1 MEKNK
6 KVDVIVVGAGFTG
19 IFATHKFT
27 TLGYSVQTLEAGD
40 GIGGTWYW
48 NRYPG
53 ARTDSESYVYQYF
66 FSEELLNEWNWKE
79 KFPAQEETEKYLNFV
94 AEKFDLKKFI
104 RFGSKVTKAEFM
116 EEQKHWKIRTEDG
129 FEVQSQFLVMG
140 RGLLSKP
147 QLPDING
154 IDKFTGKI
162 LHTSHW
168 PKTGLKLSNKDV
180 GIIGTGAT
188 GLQVIQSIASEVKHL
203 TVFQRTPNYTIP
215 MNNPRF
221 TEQKMAELR
230 GQYPEIKKTRQNTFA
245 GFLYDF
251 ESSYHELSQQE
262 RLACMER
269 YWKEGS
275 LSFWIGQFP
284 EIFFEEEANSEI
296 SQFVKDKIRSRVND
310 PTIAEKLIP
319 KDYGFGTRRVPL
331 ETSYYEVYNRPNVS
345 LIDVRTNEIKKIAG
359 QEVILEDQKIKLDVL
374 ILATGFDAGTGALTA
389 IDLHG
394 RDGRLLRDEWKK
406 NGVSTFLGM
415 QVHGYPNMFLVNA
428 PMSPGAAF
436 CNVPTCVD
444 QQVTWIE
451 NCIKHVISE
460 GKNAI
465 EPSKKSE
472 QEWGKHHD
480 EVAESTLVHKTDS
493 WYTGTNVK
501 GKARRV
507 IPYCGGVG
515 EYKNKCDEVTANN
528 FVDCQIY

>member
-1 MEKNK
+1 MRENR
-6 KVDVIVVGAGFTG
+6 KVDITIVGAGFTG

-27 TLGYSVQTLEAGD
+27 SLGYSVQTIEAGD
-40 GIGGTWYW
+40 GVGGTWYW

-66 FSEELLNEWNWKE
+66 FSEELLKEWSWKE

-104 RFGSKVTKAEFM
+104 RFGSRVVKAEFD
-116 EEQKHWKIRTEDG
+116 EPLNSWQVKTKDG
-129 FEVQSQFLVMG
+129 FTVTSQFLLMG
-140 RGLLSKP
+140 SGLLSKA
-147 QLPDING
+147 QLPDIDG
-154 IDKFTGKI
+154 INKFTGNI

-168 PKTGLKLSNKDV
+168 PKDGLSLKNKNV
-180 GIIGTGAT
+180 GIVGTGAT
-188 GLQVIQSIASEVKHL
+188 GIQVIQSIAPEVKQL

-215 MNNPRF
+215 MNNPKLS
-221 TEQKMAELR
+221 EEKMNQLR
-230 GQYPEIKKTRQNTFA
+230 EQYPEIKETRQNTFA

-251 ESSYHELSQQE
+251 ESSFHDLSKIE
-262 RLACMER
+262 RLNCMEK

-284 EIFFEEEANSEI
+284 EIFFEEKANNEI
-296 SQFVKDKIRSRVND
+296 SQFVQDKIRGRVND
-310 PTIAEKLIP
+310 PAVAEKLIP
-319 KDYGFGTRRVPL
+319 RDYGFGTRRVPL
-331 ETSYYEVYNRPNVS
+331 ETNYYEVYNQPNVK
-345 LIDVRTNEIKKIAG
+345 LVDIKKNAIKRITG
-359 QEVILEDQKIKLDVL
+359 NEVILENEKINLDIL
-374 ILATGFDAGTGALTA
+374 ILATGFDAGTGALNA

-394 RDGRLLRDEWKK
+394 RDGRLLRDDWKE
-406 NGVSTFLGM
+406 NGVSTFLGI

-451 NCIKHVISE
+451 NCIRHVRSE
-460 GKNAI
+460 GKNTI
-465 EPSKKSE
+465 EPSKNSE

-501 GKARRV
+501 GKPRRV

-515 EYKNKCDEVTANN
+515 EYKKKCDEVKANN
-528 FVDCQIY
+528 FSDCQIL

>member
-1 MEKNK
+1 MK
-6 KVDVIVVGAGFTG
+6 KSKQVDITIVGAGFTG
-19 IFATHKFT
+19 VFATHKFT
-27 TLGYSVQTLEAGD
+27 SLGYSVQTLEAGD

-66 FSEELLNEWNWKE
+66 FSEELLEEWNWKE
-79 KFPAQEETEKYLNFV
+79 KFPAQEETERYLNFV
-94 AEKFDLKKFI
+94 AEKFDLKKFM
-104 RFGSKVTKAEFM
+104 RFKSKVVKAEFL
-116 EEQKHWKIRTEDG
+116 EKLNSWKVVTEDG
-129 FEVQSQFLVMG
+129 FEIQSQFLLMG
-140 RGLLSKP
+140 SGLLSKA
-147 QLPDING
+147 QLPDIEG
-154 IDKFTGKI
+154 INEFTGKI

-168 PKTGLKLSNKDV
+168 PKKGLSLDGKNV

-188 GLQVIQSIASEVKHL
+188 GIQVIQSIAPKVKHL

-215 MNNPRF
+215 MNNPKF
-221 TEQKMAELR
+221 TENKMKELKS
-230 GQYPEIKKTRQNTFA
+230 QYPKIKETRQNTFA

-251 ESSYHELSQQE
+251 ESSFHELSQEE
-262 RLACMER
+262 RLTCMEK

-284 EIFFEEEANSEI
+284 EIFFEDEANKEI
-296 SQFVKDKIRSRVND
+296 SQFVRDKIRSRVKD
-310 PTIAEKLIP
+310 PITAEKLVP

-331 ETSYYEVYNRPNVS
+331 ETNYYEVYNQPNVS
-345 LIDVRTNEIKKIAG
+345 LVDVRTNAIKKIEG
-359 QEVILEDQKIKLDVL
+359 QTVILNDQDINLDIL
-374 ILATGFDAGTGALTA
+374 ILATGFDAGTGALNA
-389 IDLHG
+389 IDLYG
-394 RDGRLLRDEWKK
+394 KDRRLLRDDWQK

-451 NCIKHVISE
+451 NCIKHVVSR

-465 EPSKKSE
+465 EPSKQSE
-472 QEWGKHHD
+472 QKWGEHHD

-515 EYKNKCDEVTANN
+515 EYKIKCDEVAANN
-528 FVDCQIY
+528 FIDCVIY